1 MYLVFTLILSR
12 VYVKYY
18 IYNSIG
24 IYLKLTQGKAT
35 IFEVGGKS
43 VNDKLFNYVN
53 HKYNANVIMM
63 CVCVCMYRYGYYS
76 FKVFYLYIFTHV
88 LK

>member
-35 IFEVGGKS
+35 IFEVGGKR
-43 VNDKLFNYVN
+43 VNGKLFNYVN
-53 HKYNANVIMM
+53 HKYNAK
-63 CVCVCMYRYGYYS
+63 CGYDVCVCPCIDMAIIALKFS
-76 FKVFYLYIFTHV
+76 IYIFLHMY
-88 LK
+88 